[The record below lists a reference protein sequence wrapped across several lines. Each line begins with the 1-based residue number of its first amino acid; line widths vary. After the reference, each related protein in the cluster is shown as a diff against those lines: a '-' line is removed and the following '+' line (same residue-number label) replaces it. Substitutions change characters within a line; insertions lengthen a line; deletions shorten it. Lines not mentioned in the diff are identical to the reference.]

1 MQVNIATGSNY
12 GNPGEFKTVW
22 HLSVQW
28 DRKGMCCQWKGRPVT
43 ANPPDASAL
52 AKRSITAS
60 LILSRCYPQE
70 DVCKNEGKLHL
81 HLDEVNG
88 KVWKEEK
95 EGRIV

>member
-12 GNPGEFKTVW
+12 GNQGEFKTVW

-28 DRKGMCCQWKGRPVT
+28 DRKDMCCQWKGRPVT

-60 LILSRCYPQE
+60 FILSRCYP
-70 DVCKNEGKLHL
+70 
-81 HLDEVNG
+81 
-88 KVWKEEK
+88 
-95 EGRIV
+95 